1 MASVHT
7 PSGVPYDRR
16 RVMPPAA
23 FVCLA
28 RHVVIALVT
37 VTVLGG
43 IRRRF

>member
-1 MASVHT
+1 
-7 PSGVPYDRR
+7 
-16 RVMPPAA
+16 MPPAA